1 MNKVVQK
8 YIEKLN
14 PRSFT
19 NNVQRT
25 LYRLLRTNGE
35 WTRQAALRVPSVD
48 RRLSDLRNHGEFTI
62 TCRRGGDVGRKNG
75 YVYRLEAKS
84 VTLVRLQAIFA
95 Q

>member
-1 MNKVVQK
+1 MSKAVQQ
-8 YIEKLN
+8 YIQNLN
-14 PRSFT
+14 PRAFT

-48 RRLSDLRNHGEFTI
+48 RRLSDIRNHGEFTV
-62 TCRRGGDVGRKNG
+62 TCRRGSDVGRKNG
-75 YVYRLEAKS
+75 YVYRLELKS